1 MGSLLDSFETQASV
15 WLSSAM
21 AEAVKVAVRV
31 RPFNSREKERNAK
44 LIIEM
49 NGKTTT
55 IKDPVSYQLW

>member
-1 MGSLLDSFETQASV
+1 
-15 WLSSAM
+15 M

-49 NGKTTT
+49 NGNTTT
-55 IKDPVSYQLW
+55 IKDPVSYQLF